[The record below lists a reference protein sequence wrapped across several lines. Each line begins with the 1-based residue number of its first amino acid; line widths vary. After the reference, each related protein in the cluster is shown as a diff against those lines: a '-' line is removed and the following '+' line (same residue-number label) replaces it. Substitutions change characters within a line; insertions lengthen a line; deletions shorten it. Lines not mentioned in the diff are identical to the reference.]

1 MSQPT
6 FEHPDPPRRYRSE
19 ESKITAILD
28 FMASVDHDPKS
39 FIISLLRIKNDQAAT
54 QRRYWRTQR
63 GWNSTL
69 AMLHAV
75 RDFVCTKEVGKVA
88 WEAEMLC
95 EATRITVN
103 QKPPGGCYPNGEYYS
118 SKQVNEAFFDEKTKL
133 MEKSTASKP
142 DSDEPDVF
150 EQLEQEDWEVD
161 ENGDFFPVLLPAPI
175 HQDYQTRARKTAT
188 TICSMIA
195 FVHNR
200 RINGTQLANSLT
212 FLASGVSERVNHS
225 LNYIGLTSSRRT
237 AHRALE
243 VLGKQA
249 EDKIKQKMSTANSL
263 IMPPFLCID
272 NLDFEQRV
280 HAKSI
285 GHDSKMFHGTW
296 GYIHQINPKLLASV
310 SPADLTLEAYQ
321 ESMQKASNIKVT
333 PTMFIASVAEDQ
345 HWTLVLKSQI
355 ADAITQYV
363 AESSDN
369 EVKIIT
375 SPPAVDQISHEQ
387 PDITMLKLMVAS
399 DNSAQG
405 FEDVCTGIIQ
415 QTNLSETKFA
425 SRLLMLDGD
434 LGTCV
439 NVKCLQNQ
447 RFPSAHVED
456 SLENVC
462 PLLGASHTLW
472 NIGHAIY
479 TKYFGNSSDSR
490 DSGAWRY
497 LESLGIPSRKTLD
510 KKDFTLMI
518 SNMIKIHEAT
528 LVHCVM
534 QVMEEGEKSLDA
546 KPHYLPSKE
555 IQRIIDLC
563 YTKFFSAESRVE
575 ASQLL
580 SPKLA
585 NLQLRLLD
593 FASIVEANAAMKAG
607 DIGRVMYMWKLA
619 PTGRQKHFSPK
630 DLFLEKQNY
639 WLKYF
644 FNHSGRGT
652 EIDRLKDVYS
662 VNVPFLQSLI
672 QGLNIESGSKN
683 IIQSHHNKIKLV
695 SLNNCL
701 RMVRQNDSCG
711 ISSKS
716 NEYIPEPVPN
726 FYAKGVKK
734 ISSDYR
740 AGRLN
745 RLRPPPIICWDAGDL
760 PTQNMD
766 SDGGPSSE
774 SSSEEEEDLET
785 STDED
790 DSSDDEDLD
799 GSEENSG

>member
-1 MSQPT
+1 
-6 FEHPDPPRRYRSE
+6 
-19 ESKITAILD
+19 
-28 FMASVDHDPKS
+28 MASVDHDPKS

-95 EATRITVN
+95 EATWITVN

-212 FLASGVSERVNHS
+212 FLASGVSEHVNHS
-225 LNYIGLTSSRRT
+225 LNYIGLTSSRRI

-285 GHDSKMFHGTW
+285 GHNSKMFHGTW

-321 ESMQKASNIKVT
+321 ESIQKASNIKVT

-369 EVKIIT
+369 KVKIIT

-497 LESLGIPSRKTLD
+497 LESLGIPSRKTLGNVETV
-510 KKDFTLMI
+510 KMKMCLMGV
-518 SNMIKIHEAT
+518 EPT
-528 LVHCVM
+528 
-534 QVMEEGEKSLDA
+534 
-546 KPHYLPSKE
+546 
-555 IQRIIDLC
+555 
-563 YTKFFSAESRVE
+563 TSA
-575 ASQLL
+575 
-580 SPKLA
+580 
-585 NLQLRLLD
+585 
-593 FASIVEANAAMKAG
+593 
-607 DIGRVMYMWKLA
+607 
-619 PTGRQKHFSPK
+619 
-630 DLFLEKQNY
+630 
-639 WLKYF
+639 
-644 FNHSGRGT
+644 
-652 EIDRLKDVYS
+652 
-662 VNVPFLQSLI
+662 
-672 QGLNIESGSKN
+672 
-683 IIQSHHNKIKLV
+683 
-695 SLNNCL
+695 
-701 RMVRQNDSCG
+701 
-711 ISSKS
+711 
-716 NEYIPEPVPN
+716 
-726 FYAKGVKK
+726 
-734 ISSDYR
+734 
-740 AGRLN
+740 
-745 RLRPPPIICWDAGDL
+745 
-760 PTQNMD
+760 
-766 SDGGPSSE
+766 
-774 SSSEEEEDLET
+774 
-785 STDED
+785 
-790 DSSDDEDLD
+790 
-799 GSEENSG
+799 